1 MNKEGKSCVIYVRV
15 STEMQV
21 DGYSLD
27 GQKNILNHYAE
38 REGLII
44 KGIYEDAG
52 KSGKS
57 IEGRPAFTKMIKDI
71 EEGLKVDYVLVYKLS
86 RFGRNAADILTTL
99 EFLQSYD
106 VNLISTNE
114 GLDSSQAM
122 GKVFISLLSSMS
134 ELEREN
140 IIEQT
145 MNGRREK
152 ARQGGWN
159 GGFAPYGYK
168 LVNGELVIDEE
179 EANTIKKIFE
189 MYANTNKGL
198 NGVASELNLLHV
210 EKKQRQNGTLTL
222 WTSSLIKRILDNPIY
237 VGKLAYGRRKREK
250 IKGTK
255 NDYHMVYQSDYIL
268 EDGKQEAIIDQ
279 ETWDKVRYKRK
290 ETGVASVPT
299 IGHNRIH
306 LLSGLLK
313 CPVCGKS
320 LHITKNN
327 YINNNGEKDARFY
340 YSCHN
345 SRYAKG
351 VECNYRRL
359 IKKEFI
365 EPYVIELLNLLINDP
380 TFAKAIKDKIS
391 TKIDTAKIEEEIEGY
406 RASLKLTMQNKNRL
420 EHEIDT
426 LPLDIKHR
434 DEMISDMNSRLY
446 SMYDTID
453 KIQTKIDNAKE
464 RIEASNN
471 EGITLENVYS
481 ILGNFNMLFN
491 VIDDKEKQQLLK
503 YLFKSIEI
511 FDDFDDVNLIKKVEL
526 NFKIYNESITNML
539 SPDSSVNELVD
550 KRTKGDFII
559 SFELNGEFR
568 QKLYN
573 KVVIKKA
580 EAPVIVKAKRKNK
593 TKMAT
598 YAQIKDYIMQK
609 YNTKVHTAYIA
620 EVKRLHGVSM
630 QSNRL
635 QDDSK
640 AKHPTS
646 EMILKI
652 EDALKHFNII

>member
-44 KGIYEDAG
+44 KETYEDAG

-57 IEGRPAFTKMIKDI
+57 IEGRPAFTKMINDI
-71 EEGLKVDYVLVYKLS
+71 KNGLKVDYVLVYKLS

-99 EFLQSYD
+99 ELLQSYD

-145 MNGRREK
+145 MNGRKEK

-168 LVNGELVIDEE
+168 LENGELKIENE
-179 EANTIKKIFE
+179 EAETIKKIFE
-189 MYANTNKGL
+189 LYATTNKGL

-210 EKKQRQNGTLTL
+210 EKKQRQNGTLKL
-222 WTSSLIKRILDNPIY
+222 WTSGIIKRILDNPVYI
-237 VGKLAYGRRKREK
+237 GKLAYGRRKREK

-255 NDYHMVYQSDYIL
+255 NDYHMVPQTDYIL
-268 EDGKQEAIIDQ
+268 EEGKHEAIIDLD
-279 ETWDKVRYKRK
+279 TWDKVRCKRK
-290 ETGVASVPT
+290 ETGIASQSTV
-299 IGHNRIH
+299 GHNRIH
-306 LLSGLLK
+306 LLSSLIK
-313 CPVCGKS
+313 CPVCGKT
-320 LHITKNN
+320 LHTTKNN
-327 YINNNGEKDARFY
+327 YINANGEPDARFY

-359 IKKEFI
+359 IKKDFI
-365 EPYVIELLNLLINDP
+365 EAYVVELLNLLINDV
-380 TFAKAIKDKIS
+380 TFAEAIKDKIA
-391 TKIDTAKIEEEIEGY
+391 TKIDTSKIEEEINEY
-406 RASLKLTMQNKNRL
+406 RASLKVTLQNKNRL
-420 EHEIDT
+420 AHEIDT

-434 DEMISDMNSRLY
+434 DEMISDMNERLY
-446 SMYDTID
+446 LMYDTID
-453 KIQTKIDNAKE
+453 EIQTKIDNAKE
-464 RIEASNN
+464 RIEASKN

-481 ILGNFNMLFN
+481 ILNNFNSLFN
-491 VIDDKEKQQLLK
+491 VINDEEKQQLLR

-511 FDDFDDVNLIKKVEL
+511 YKDFDDVNLIKKVEL
-526 NFKIYNESITNML
+526 NFKIYNESIIDML
-539 SPDSSVNELVD
+539 SPDSSVNDLVD

-559 SFELNGEFR
+559 SFELNDEFR
-568 QKLYN
+568 EKLYN
-573 KVVIKKA
+573 KVMLKKQ
-580 EAPVIVKAKRKNK
+580 EAPVEIKVKRKNK

-609 YNTKVHTAYIA
+609 YNTKVHTSFIA

-635 QDDSK
+635 KVDSN
-640 AKHPTS
+640 AKHPTP
-646 EMILKI
+646 EMISKI
-652 EDALKHFNII
+652 EDALQYFNII